1 MKISTAQF
9 LPLLRRRLGNPT
21 VKELGDEMLTDAVAY
36 ALRDYSLVKPRNR
49 QQLVLQLLPGQESY
63 IIDPAPEI
71 VLDVVPSGPMNQ
83 SGRLLGNEFRAAN
96 IDVVSF
102 NLPDFETYYQ
112 QVSSYREMFEQ
123 IEWNYDE
130 PPYIYITP
138 SPAYNMQALVLVG
151 DIHTIETASDKDE
164 ETVLLG
170 SMGYAQEMWA
180 NQRDAYSV
188 MEAPTAQG
196 TVHMENGDKLRTFS
210 DKNKV
215 KFYDRLGWNRPYIGQ
230 G

>member
-9 LPLLRRRLGNPT
+9 LQLVRRRIGNPS

-36 ALRDYSLVKPRNR
+36 ALRDYSLIKPYNR
-49 QQLVLQLLPGQESY
+49 QQLILQLLPGTENY
-63 IIDPAPEI
+63 VIDPAPEI

-83 SGRLLGNEFRAAN
+83 SGRMLGNDFRASN

-102 NLPDFETYYQ
+102 NMPDFESYFM
-112 QVSSYREMFEQ
+112 QVSQYREMFEQ
-123 IEWNYDE
+123 IEWNYDS
-130 PPYIYITP
+130 PPNIYITP

-151 DIHTIETASDKDE
+151 DLHTIDTVADRDE
-164 ETVLLG
+164 EALLLG
-170 SMGYAQEMWA
+170 SSAYAQDMWA
-180 NQRDAYSV
+180 NQRDAQTV

-196 TVHMENGDKLRTFS
+196 TVRLENGDRLRTMS
-210 DKNKV
+210 EKNMIH
-215 KFYDRLGWNRPYIGQ
+215 FRDRIGWNRPYIGQ